1 MLEHTWS
8 SQRRSVV
15 ESPSKAKPGLGYR
28 LMVVQYRVL
37 GALGLGDPR
46 EHLARVPLQP
56 GQTVVDW
63 GCGPGRVTIPLA
75 KLISDGKVVAVDVQ
89 PFALEVVAEMVMR
102 EGLGNVETVLLESY
116 PVSIPAESA
125 DIVLLLDTFHAV
137 TERQM
142 LLTDI
147 SRVLK
152 PGGKLFMD
160 SGHMDLAK
168 ARGVVQDS
176 ALFPPEQSW
185 GRDMLFA
192 KPAETPRS
200 G

>member
-1 MLEHTWS
+1 L
-8 SQRRSVV
+8 
-15 ESPSKAKPGLGYR
+15 ESPSKAKPRLGYR

-75 KLISDGKVVAVDVQ
+75 KIVGDGKVLAVDVQ
-89 PFALEVVAEMVMR
+89 PFALEVVAEMAAR

-125 DIVLLLDTFHAV
+125 DVVLLLDTFHAV
-137 TERQM
+137 TERRM
-142 LLTDI
+142 LLADI

-152 PGGKLFMD
+152 PSGKLFMD
-160 SGHMDLAK
+160 PGHMDLAK
-168 ARGVVQDS
+168 ARRVVQDS
-176 ALFPPEQSW
+176 GLFLPERSW